1 MDDISLDPEG
11 YLIELFDKPYKVKK
25 LTSNT
30 VPFGGRFPEDIYG
43 GKKTFYVTD
52 EDPGIL
58 IRFTESDYADDEG
71 VQPFVKDW
79 DGFSEK
85 TNSDPIEHYLSF
97 AYKGNVYRGYNSES
111 SKSYGRILATVKE
124 ALKMYIKEKDPH
136 SIVISGSDKK
146 LHAAYRKMVE
156 RDRSLPYKN
165 MGKGAF
171 IKLVRRDLIKFY
183 KNDTNEERE
192 ILGEVF
198 DAPYEYELIGDH
210 GPRGSFR
217 IEFGGMEDG
226 DLKNYGLVTFAPL
239 KLTSIQNPEVKLDTM
254 ELWFTVDHQV
264 RKTGKGKGI
273 KHRVFSTVVA
283 ASKDYVKKYKP
294 NIISISV
301 DTRDRDSSLYL
312 KMLKRLAKSV
322 SGYKYLHK
330 AEALEDGSED
340 LILIYR
346 NSESDRVEDFHQV
359 TGRSGIDAVFESK
372 SINEVFDDPYEFE
385 FRPWLSGT
393 DHAVFNAGG
402 DSARVIFQDRKLE
415 NKFEEMRAIEISFD
429 VSDQGVRRFSK
440 TSRGGGREYRI
451 FATVLEATRQYVK
464 KNKPGIIF
472 FTVDRA
478 DRNTS
483 LYVRMIKKMAKKLS
497 RYEHY
502 VADNLI
508 ERGQDVVFVY
518 TPEKSDEVGDFIEAG
533 HEYGVVYEEPQAIN
547 EVFDKPYRYKT
558 RDRKLGKYGILS
570 VSKFDAI
577 DDDGEG
583 EQITVQIA
591 KADSDLNFTAD
602 VNFFVKSFGT
612 SLVYPMASGFGN
624 TGRVFAT
631 LMKIVTDFI
640 KKHEDILFIEFVA
653 ANDRLDEFY
662 RRFMKAL
669 SKKTGLKYFYDGS
682 TYVVDLN
689 EGSEPKSLDEV
700 FDRPYKYKEVDSGR
714 KWVTHQFE
722 FKTDDGSL
730 IKLQAVWDKIEESM
744 NVTFYRDG
752 RFDVTGE
759 GDQHKIFSTV
769 VQIILKEIMPYYGK
783 VSFSAGVE
791 NVAKDGL
798 LSKYKPGEREDSRTR
813 LYDKMVNRLARKYG
827 YDWEKDQYGKITDYF
842 ITNPNPIS
850 R

>member
-1 MDDISLDPEG
+1 M
-11 YLIELFDKPYKVKK
+11 
-25 LTSNT
+25 
-30 VPFGGRFPEDIYG
+30 
-43 GKKTFYVTD
+43 
-52 EDPGIL
+52 
-58 IRFTESDYADDEG
+58 IRFTESESEFEEAMPYVEDGDLAGFLEKEG
-71 VQPFVKDW
+71 DR
-79 DGFSEK
+79 
-85 TNSDPIEHYLSF
+85 PIEHHLSF
-97 AYKGNVYRGYNSES
+97 AYGGNVYRDMKSKS
-111 SKSYGRILATVKE
+111 SKRYSRMLATVKE
-124 ALKMYIKEKDPH
+124 AIKLYIKDKKPH
-136 SIVISGSDKK
+136 SIVIKGSDER
-146 LHAAYRKMVE
+146 LHAVYEKIVS
-156 RDRSLPYKN
+156 RDRNIPYQN
-165 MGKGAF
+165 IGSGPH
-171 IKLVRRDLIKFY
+171 IKLVRRDLVKFY
-183 KNDTNEERE
+183 ENDTNEERE

-198 DAPYEYELIGDH
+198 DAPYEYEASGPH
-210 GPRGSFR
+210 GPRGKYYF
-217 IEFGGMEDG
+217 EFGSGEADE
-226 DLKNYGLVTFAPL
+226 LENYGLITVSPL
-239 KLTSIQNPEVKLDTM
+239 KFGTSDGVEKIEISTM
-254 ELWFTVDHQV
+254 ELSFTIDRSV
-264 RKTGKGKGI
+264 RKTGKGEGI
-273 KHRVFSTVVA
+273 KYRVFSTVVA
-283 ASKDYVKKYKP
+283 AAMEYMKKQKP
-294 NIISISV
+294 KILSFTV
-301 DTRDRDSSLYL
+301 DTRDRNSSLYL
-312 KMLKRLAKSV
+312 KMLRKLAKSV
-322 SGYKYLHK
+322 GGHKYLHM
-330 AEALEDGSED
+330 ADAVEDGSED
-340 LILIYR
+340 LILVYR
-346 NSESDRVEDFHQV
+346 NSESERVEDFYRV
-359 TGRSGIDAVFESK
+359 ALNGSTDAIYESE
-372 SINEVFDDPYEFE
+372 SINEVFDDPYKFE
-385 FRPWLSGT
+385 FRPWMRGI
-393 DHAVFNAGG
+393 DHAVFDAGG

-415 NKFEEMRAIEISFD
+415 NKYEEMRAVEISFD
-429 VSDQGVRRFSK
+429 VHDQGRRMFSK

-451 FATVLEATRQYVK
+451 FATVLEATRQYIK

-472 FTVDRA
+472 FTVDRS

-558 RDRKLGKYGILS
+558 RDRKMGKYGVLS
-570 VSKFDAI
+570 VSKFDAV
-577 DDDGEG
+577 DQDGEG
-583 EQITVQIA
+583 EQVTVQIA
-591 KADSDLNFTAD
+591 KSDSQLNFTAD
-602 VNFFVKSFGT
+602 VNFFVKSHGN
-612 SLVYPMASGFGN
+612 SLVYPLASGFGN

-640 KKHEDILFIEFVA
+640 KKREDILFIEFVP

-682 TYVVDLN
+682 TYVIDLN
-689 EGSEPKSLDEV
+689 EGSEPESLEEV
-700 FDRPYKYKEVDSGR
+700 FDRPYRYKEVDSGR

-798 LSKYKPGEREDSRTR
+798 LGKYKPGEREDSRTR

-827 YDWEKDQYGKITDYF
+827 YDWEKDQYGKVTDYF